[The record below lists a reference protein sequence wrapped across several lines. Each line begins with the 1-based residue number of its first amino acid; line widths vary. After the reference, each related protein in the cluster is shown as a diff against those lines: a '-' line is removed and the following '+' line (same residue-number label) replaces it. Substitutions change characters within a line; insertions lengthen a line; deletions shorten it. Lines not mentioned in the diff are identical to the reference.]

1 MADNTG
7 LQFTLTL
14 PGADDTAVVR
24 FNQRA
29 FTLPVDVDSRTYDVS
44 PSGSLDQAAWRKI
57 IEIR

>member
-7 LQFTLTL
+7 LQVPAPT
-14 PGADDTAVVR
+14 GGYDTAVVR
-24 FNQRA
+24 FNQRE

-44 PSGSLDQAAWRKI
+44 PSGSLDQDAWRKI

>member
-7 LQFTLTL
+7 QQVPAPT
-14 PGADDTAVVR
+14 GADDTAVVR
-24 FNQRA
+24 FNQRE